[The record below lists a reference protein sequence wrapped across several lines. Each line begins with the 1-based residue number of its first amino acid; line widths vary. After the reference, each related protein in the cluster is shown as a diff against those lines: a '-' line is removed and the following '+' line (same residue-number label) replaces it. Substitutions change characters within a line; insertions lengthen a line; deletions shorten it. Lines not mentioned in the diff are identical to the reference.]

1 MLRVSLA
8 AAILLGSLFGAP
20 VASADMA
27 EAHAAY
33 KKRDFETAYTLWR
46 SLAEDGNKS
55 AQHNIA
61 QLYRLGKGIP
71 QDYKQ
76 AAKWYL
82 KAAELWHAPSQY
94 NLALLHEHG
103 LGVPIDYEAARHWYR
118 KAANQDYG
126 VAQFNLAV
134 MYSIG
139 QGMKPNFVEAHKWY
153 DIAADKGI
161 DDAVENRDVLAKQM
175 SKEQIV
181 LARELAREWI
191 EWRKKE

>member
-1 MLRVSLA
+1 
-8 AAILLGSLFGAP
+8 
-20 VASADMA
+20 MA
-27 EAHAAY
+27 EALAAI
-33 KKRDFETAYTLWR
+33 KKRDFESAYSLWLP
-46 SLAEDGNKS
+46 LAEDGNKS

-71 QDYKQ
+71 QNYKK
-76 AAKWYL
+76 AAEWYQ

-94 NLALLHEHG
+94 NLALLYENG
-103 LGVPIDYEAARHWYR
+103 LGVPINYAEAAHWYR

-139 QGMKPNFVEAHKWY
+139 QGMKPNFVQAHKWY

-161 DDAVENRDVLAKQM
+161 DDAAENRDLLAKQM
-175 SKEQIV
+175 SKDQV
-181 LARELAREWI
+181 AAAREMAREWI